1 MQDWKMREQNYSYE
15 KCGTNP
21 AFPENV
27 VSLCVSKI
35 ILIVVE
41 MSTLTRTT
49 PLSHIFNTETQ
60 DDENTNVK
68 AL

>member
-1 MQDWKMREQNYSYE
+1 MREQNYSYE
-15 KCGTNP
+15 KCGSNP

-27 VSLCVSKI
+27 VCVSKI

-60 DDENTNVK
+60 DDENTNTK